1 MEGCVEGVLAE
12 ACDVGFEEGCGAL
25 GSDFSVIDAS
35 RFAGCHDLLWRVLE
49 GHWECCEAAA
59 DQLAGNLQMHAWT
72 DAVVAGE
79 ENCTAQRLRAV
90 GGEYVEELDCPYER
104 SGVRLMGEEGNE
116 HEIRHGKGDRGD
128 LVPGTGEV
136 DDKMFM
142 GSGEG
147 SGLLDEL
154 PSANRISHR
163 CVARKLQ
170 VGFQSKPF
178 QAVVKCGTKPLVQ

>member
-1 MEGCVEGVLAE
+1 M
-12 ACDVGFEEGCGAL
+12 
-25 GSDFSVIDAS
+25 
-35 RFAGCHDLLWRVLE
+35 
-49 GHWECCEAAA
+49 
-59 DQLAGNLQMHAWT
+59 
-72 DAVVAGE
+72 
-79 ENCTAQRLRAV
+79 
-90 GGEYVEELDCPYER
+90 GGQYVEELDCPYER
-104 SGVRLMGEEGNE
+104 SGVLLMEEEGNE

-142 GSGEG
+142 GSGER

-163 CVARKLQ
+163 CVTRKLQ

-178 QAVVKCGTKPLVQ
+178 HAIVKCRPKPFVQ